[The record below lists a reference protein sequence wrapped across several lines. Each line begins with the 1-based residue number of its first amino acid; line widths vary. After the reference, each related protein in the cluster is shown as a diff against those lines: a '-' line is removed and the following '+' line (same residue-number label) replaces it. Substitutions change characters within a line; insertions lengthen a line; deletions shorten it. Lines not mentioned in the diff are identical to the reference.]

1 MRKIP
6 NKILKKKKK
15 PEKRMWSEE
24 EGISKCGKY
33 GKNSAPQNS

>member
-15 PEKRMWSEE
+15 SKAETNTKKKDDFEKK
-24 EGISKCGKY
+24 IKKI
-33 GKNSAPQNS
+33 K